1 MVLIELMSLASR
13 AQLFLEMD
21 GSPQLALWA
30 TDLPSA
36 SLTGWIITLPSSLES
51 FIPFPISSPQFQ
63 WLQST
68 TYWR

>member
-36 SLTGWIITLPSSLES
+36 SPTGWIITVPS
-51 FIPFPISSPQFQ
+51 FP
-63 WLQST
+63 
-68 TYWR
+68 